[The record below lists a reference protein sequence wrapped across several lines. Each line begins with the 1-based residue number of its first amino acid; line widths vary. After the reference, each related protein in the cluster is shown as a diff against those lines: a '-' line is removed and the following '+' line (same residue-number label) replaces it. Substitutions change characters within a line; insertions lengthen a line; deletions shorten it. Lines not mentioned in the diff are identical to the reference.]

1 MPRTTRRAFLG
12 QLGSTAALTGLGGV
26 ALGVRSGATPAS
38 AAQAGGA
45 PQASASALYDILIQ
59 GGRVIDPAQ
68 KLSAVRDVAIAGGR
82 IARVAENI
90 PAAQARQVY
99 NAKGK
104 LVTPGLIDM
113 HTHVY
118 QYGINLSV
126 DSDIVGWQNG
136 VTTVLDCGS
145 TGAGTFPGF
154 RHYVIDVV
162 RTRVYALL
170 NISTIGL
177 VVTNEI
183 YLDPAMINARAAIQM
198 IESNRDRLMGVKI
211 RIMGRHSDLAHD
223 IEVLKTAREVA
234 DATGLPIMMHW
245 SVEPDLLN
253 MLKKG
258 DILAHP
264 FNPPSPNSSNLF
276 GNGDQADKVLP
287 QILALKDRGIY
298 TDGQLATTHHSWAI
312 SEKAA
317 SQGWWP
323 DSISTDISRT
333 PDGQPASVLVP
344 MSEFLHLG
352 MPLEQ
357 VIAGATSTPA
367 KIMNFPEKVG
377 TLEPGVTADVAV
389 LDLEQGSFEYN
400 DGARQM
406 RTLKQRFVAAATIKG
421 GIFLKGTPPLAPT
434 GRGGAGG
441 RGAAPANTGGPGGAS
456 R

>member
-1 MPRTTRRAFLG
+1 MSRTTRRTFLG
-12 QLGSTAALTGLGGV
+12 QLGSAATVSGLAGISTASMNPAAALAQGR
-26 ALGVRSGATPAS
+26 AGAAPAS
-38 AAQAGGA
+38 ANGQ
-45 PQASASALYDILIQ
+45 YDLLIQ

-68 KLSAVRDVAIAGGR
+68 KISAVRDVAIADGR

-90 PAAQARQVY
+90 PPGTARQAY
-99 NAKGK
+99 DAKGRI
-104 LVTPGLIDM
+104 VTPGLIDM

-118 QYGINLSV
+118 QYGIPLSV

-145 TGAGTFPGF
+145 TGASTFPGF
-154 RHYVIDVV
+154 RHYVIESAK
-162 RTRVYALL
+162 TRIYALL

-183 YLDPAMINARAAIQM
+183 YLDPAMINARSAINV
-198 IESNRDRLMGVKI
+198 ITNNRDRLMGVKI
-211 RIMGRHSDLAHD
+211 RIMGRHGDLDHD
-223 IEVLKTAREVA
+223 KDVLKTAREVA
-234 DATGLPIMMHW
+234 DAVGLPIMMHW

-264 FNPPSPNSSNLF
+264 FNPPSANSSNLF
-276 GNGDQADKVLP
+276 GAGAEGQADKVLP

-298 TDGQLATTHHSWAI
+298 TDGQLATTHHSWAV

-317 SQGWWP
+317 AQGWFP

-352 MPLEQ
+352 MPLEK
-357 VIAGATSTPA
+357 VIEGATATPA
-367 KIMNFPEKVG
+367 AIMKFPEKVG

-389 LDLEQGSFEYN
+389 LDLEQGSFDYN

-406 RTLKQRFVAAATIKG
+406 RTLEQRFVAVATIKG
-421 GIFLKGTPPLAPT
+421 GIFLKGAPPAPAA
-434 GRGGAGG
+434 GRGGAGANAPAPG
-441 RGAAPANTGGPGGAS
+441 RGRQG
-456 R
+456 